1 MMGLLLIAAL
11 TISGDAQPAGFRPT
25 SAVSSATISVRIL
38 EAGRVHLGPQSTAER
53 SLFHPATVFI
63 DGQKAHARL
72 IEFE

>member
-11 TISGDAQPAGFRPT
+11 TISGDAPAGFRPT
-25 SAVSSATISVRIL
+25 SAVSRATISVRIL
-38 EAGRVHLGPQSTAER
+38 EAGRVHLGAQSTAER